1 MINKTLDYLE
11 SISFGCLALIDP
23 DKKNDEIL
31 LELVKSIDKSN
42 FSAILVGGSSIDDN
56 SFNFRL
62 QIIKKHTSKPII
74 LFPGNSNQI
83 SKYAD
88 GILFTS
94 LLSGRNP
101 KYLIDEQVKGV
112 KLINEYNLDVIS
124 TGYILLSTTK
134 PTAVETVSKTK
145 PLDSSD
151 FEHILY
157 HCLAA
162 EYFGMKYVYLENG
175 SGALNPIDSNLVSF
189 LSDKLNVPIIVGGGV
204 KTKQTINEYKE
215 AGAKFVVLGS
225 ILEKEPNSLFI
236 SAITN

>member
-42 FSAILVGGSSIDDN
+42 FSAVLVGGSSIDDN

>member
-162 EYFGMKYVYLENG
+162 EYFGMKYVYLEN
-175 SGALNPIDSNLVSF
+175 
-189 LSDKLNVPIIVGGGV
+189 
-204 KTKQTINEYKE
+204 
-215 AGAKFVVLGS
+215 
-225 ILEKEPNSLFI
+225 
-236 SAITN
+236 

>member
-74 LFPGNSNQI
+74 LFPGNSTQI